1 MRPANA
7 IGSDGARYQS
17 RNGSADRQR
26 ADKDRIAMYVA
37 APLSG
42 NAVAERETEK
52 ASADE
57 TCGE

>member
-1 MRPANA
+1 MGPPIVSGPTR
-7 IGSDGARYQS
+7 S
-17 RNGSADRQR
+17 
-26 ADKDRIAMYVA
+26 IAMYVA

-42 NAVAERETEK
+42 NAVAERETEE